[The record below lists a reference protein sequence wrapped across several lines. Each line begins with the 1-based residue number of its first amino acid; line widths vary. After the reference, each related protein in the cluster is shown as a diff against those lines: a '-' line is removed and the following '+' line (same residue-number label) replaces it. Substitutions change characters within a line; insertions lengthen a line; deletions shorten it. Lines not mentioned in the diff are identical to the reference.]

1 MLQREGDRY
10 RYIIKTLKDEN
21 MNDISEPLK
30 IIESTLKYILN
41 SDIYATSRKK

>member
-10 RYIIKTLKDEN
+10 RNIIKTLKDEN
-21 MNDISEPLK
+21 INAEKSLK

-41 SDIYATSRKK
+41 SDIFATSRK